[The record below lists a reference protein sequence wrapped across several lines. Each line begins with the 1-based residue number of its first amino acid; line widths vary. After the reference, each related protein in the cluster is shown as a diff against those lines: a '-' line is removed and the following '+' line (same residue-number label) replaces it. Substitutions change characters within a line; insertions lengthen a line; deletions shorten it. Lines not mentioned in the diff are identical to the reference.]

1 MSKRLKA
8 ALLVCML
15 FCLTLFGAV
24 LAACAPEA
32 DDPVVEPESATYN
45 ITVTDTAGTPI
56 PGLRVQ
62 MCVVGEGGMCTLF
75 PNATNVD
82 GVSSYTF
89 PTGVDYH
96 IQILDTQWD
105 SIVAEYPEATYE
117 EITTT
122 EGVYDYTL
130 VIDYG
135 TSASLSYT
143 YTIVDED
150 GNPVQGAILSVTL
163 MAYDETGESGDY
175 VTYYATSN
183 ANGIATL
190 ILTGETQ
197 ESVDGYEVHIT
208 PPAGYQYA
216 GDEIGTNDENRRIVL
231 EKARTD
237 GNYGDFSMVNAIVT
251 DELGLATT
259 VSISMYTLG
268 APDTYDVLFDE
279 EDTTEYFYTFQTTTA
294 GRYRVTLDVP
304 EGIDLAVKE
313 YSPYEASMGAFYLAQ
328 RGPVDDAGNM
338 ITDATVLEFEISEE
352 HAADL
357 RSSTHTFG
365 ISLTSEDVTLPV
377 ELQFTLERIGDPTP
391 APEQN
396 EIIVPVTNLPEVYEA
411 PEGLLTGVA
420 LDGSVEVVLDE
431 DGYYRIGSVD
441 GPYLLAKL
449 VGESRYMDE
458 SFEYVE
464 LHGNTNLQIPGVYHA
479 ETNMIDIYMYI
490 NYTDL
495 SGTMPQIDPTC
506 FIAQYSSACNGDGV
520 VRVTEELR
528 LFLKHYA
535 GYMGA
540 MGIYQG
546 EVSEENYWLI
556 PCYYYEEDAT
566 EVAYQD
572 NPAQPARLDGNGF
585 YEITI
590 PANGTAYLRAYG
602 YRGYE
607 ITVYSASAS
616 AMFDNQRYQANGGTE
631 FSFQTEPQEHDE
643 YYSNWWT
650 NFSLSNSG
658 TSEITVRF
666 SVANGTFGT
675 TASNPYTLVEDV
687 VMGVSYDSVSLYYA
701 FTPSESGLYAFRA
714 YGEGMN
720 PMITVSGEE
729 NPFGFGEDGFL
740 ATQQLTADTT
750 YIYELGSQLSAGAT
764 YSIVVTKVDA
774 IEGEGTQEDPYVI
787 SGEGEYALT
796 YPLDP
801 SSTDA
806 NVVYMDT
813 IYVTIDGDT
822 FWTLTAEDFGFS
834 YPNIHYND
842 PSLGEMQMGLS
853 YGFSSVSGVDEYWL
867 ADAIILTVEEQEPGT
882 SEYNPIVME
891 VNSFVTVNDTSEYNA
906 PYYYSFTAEQ
916 DGTHTV
922 YTTDPNVVITV
933 MGVGYPASDVNGR
946 GATKEFEAE
955 AGETY
960 VIEVNGWGSKVYDI
974 YLIEGTRLDYDQPD
988 SGSGT
993 EADPYVISKALTYQA
1008 EVPAGGSVYYEISG
1022 SDRFTV
1028 TVEDVATAQVD
1039 YNGETYTPVD
1049 GVITF
1054 VTDEEVPEIVF
1065 TTSDGTALAY
1075 NFSLTEYVV
1084 YEPIAAEGT
1093 ELVGT
1098 MLVPGENEVEA
1109 SPDFWTPVNYFFV
1122 PTQSGEYEISVSGA
1136 TFSFDYY
1143 NEQYMMNEQWYFYGS
1158 GSTVISMKAGT
1169 VYPFYSTGAA
1179 GTVTITPIDVAYDSY
1194 TGTGAAS
1201 DSPIILG
1208 GAGSGIGAYEITIG
1222 SNTTLYFSYSAT
1234 TELRVSAS
1242 STAVSATYNGTVYA
1256 ADGETPFSFTSA
1268 APLGIGSVTFSVTN
1282 NTNASVT
1289 FVLTISQVYTL
1300 TAPSE
1305 GGDEPVDPSE
1315 SDLVVGVNEN
1325 VEIHASDFYD
1335 NSGTRYT
1342 FVATEAGTYTFDVVS
1357 ATGVVML
1364 AVYNTQWEYWET
1376 LYDDTGA
1383 NMTSYTVTLGAGE
1396 SFEIAIALDQSANA
1410 FMPIDGTV
1418 TVTITQA

>member
-24 LAACAPEA
+24 LAACTPSENPG
-32 DDPVVEPESATYN
+32 DGGDPITEPETATYN
-45 ITVTDTAGTPI
+45 VTVTDAAGNKL
-56 PGLRVQ
+56 PGIQVQ
-62 MCVVGEGGMCTLF
+62 LCTLDGTCYL
-75 PNATNVD
+75 PVTTNAN
-82 GVSSYTF
+82 GVATL
-89 PTGVDYH
+89 TGPAATYH
-96 IQILDTQWD
+96 IQIYKTQWD

-117 EITTT
+117 DITTT

-135 TSASLSYT
+135 ALSYT

-197 ESVDGYEVHIT
+197 ESVDGYEVSIT
-208 PPAGYQYA
+208 PPSGYQYS

-231 EKARTD
+231 EKARTG

-251 DELGLATT
+251 DELGLSTT
-259 VSISMYTLG
+259 VSIPMYTLG
-268 APDTYDVLFDE
+268 ATDTYDVLFDE

-294 GRYRVTLDVP
+294 GRYRVTLDLP

-377 ELQFTLERIGDPTP
+377 ELQFKLERIGDPTP
-391 APEQN
+391 APTGIE
-396 EIIVPVTNLPEVYEA
+396 ELVVAEHVPEVYEA
-411 PEGLLTGVA
+411 PVGLLQDVA
-420 LDGSVEVVLDE
+420 LDGSVELVLDK
-431 DGYYRIGSVD
+431 DGYYRIGTVD

-449 VGESRYMDE
+449 NGASRYMDA
-458 SFEYVE
+458 SFSTAEMSGNKN
-464 LHGNTNLQIPGVYHA
+464 LHIPGSVNP
-479 ETNMIDIYMYI
+479 ETNTYPVYAYVSYVDPNADI
-490 NYTDL
+490 L
-495 SGTMPQIDPTC
+495 EVDPDC

-528 LFLKHYA
+528 LFLERYA

-546 EVSEENYWLI
+546 AVDAENYWLI
-556 PCYYYEEDAT
+556 PCYYYQSDAT
-566 EVAYQD
+566 EVAYRSE
-572 NPAQPARLDGNGF
+572 ASQPAVLNGNGF
-585 YEITI
+585 YEVTI

-616 AMFDNQRYQANGGTE
+616 AMFNNKQYQANDGTE

-675 TASNPYTLVEDV
+675 TARNPYTFVEDV
-687 VMGVSYDSVSLYYA
+687 VMGVAYDSVSLYYA
-701 FTPSESGLYAFRA
+701 FKPSESGLYAFRA

-729 NPFGFGEDGFL
+729 NPFGSGEDGFL
-740 ATQQLTADTT
+740 ATQQLTAGTT

-813 IYVTIDGDT
+813 IYVTIDGST
-822 FWTLTAEDFGFS
+822 VYNLTADDFGFTYPMIS
-834 YPNIHYND
+834 YED
-842 PSLGEMQMGLS
+842 PDVGSMQMGLS
-853 YGFSSVSGVDEYWL
+853 YGFQSNPSVEDYWMEN
-867 ADAIILTVEEQEPGT
+867 AVVVTVEEAEPGT
-882 SEYNPIVME
+882 TQYNPIE
-891 VNSFVTVNDTSEYNA
+891 LQINGQTTVNDTSEWGA
-906 PYYYSFTAEQ
+906 PYYYTFTAEK
-916 DGTHTV
+916 DGDYTV
-922 YTTDPNVVITV
+922 YATNTSVQITV
-933 MGVGYPASDVNGR
+933 NGGLPASDVNGR
-946 GATKEFEAE
+946 GATNEFEAE

-960 VIEVNGWGSKVYDI
+960 VVEVNGWGSKVYDI
-974 YLIEGTRLDYDQPD
+974 YLIEGTRPDYDQPD

-1008 EVPAGGSVYYEISG
+1008 EVPAGGSVYYEIGG
-1022 SDRFTV
+1022 SDRFRV
-1028 TVEDVATAQVD
+1028 TVEDVATAQVV

-1065 TTSDGTALAY
+1065 TTSDGAALAY

-1084 YEPIAAEGT
+1084 YEPIAAEGS

-1098 MLVPGENEVEA
+1098 LLSLGENTVTGGA
-1109 SPDFWTPVNYFFV
+1109 DYWTPANYYFV
-1122 PTQSGEYEISVSGA
+1122 PEKSGDYKVSVSGA
-1136 TFSFDYY
+1136 EFSFYYY
-1143 NEQYMMNEQWYFYGS
+1143 NAQFGSNEEDFMYDGD
-1158 GSTVISMKAGT
+1158 STVIYMKAGT
-1169 VYPFYSTGAA
+1169 VYAFYSYTA
-1179 GTVTITPIDVAYDSY
+1179 GTVTFTPVDVAYDSY
-1194 TGTGAAS
+1194 TGEGRE
-1201 DSPIILG
+1201 DSRFILG
-1208 GAGSGIGAYEITIG
+1208 GAGSGIGAYEVEIG
-1222 SNTTLYFSYSAT
+1222 SNTTLYFSYGAT
-1234 TELRVSAS
+1234 SELTVSTN
-1242 STAVSATYNGTVYA
+1242 STAVSAFYNGTTYA

-1282 NTNASVT
+1282 NTNETVT
-1289 FVLTISQVYTL
+1289 IVLYVSQTYTL
-1300 TAPSE
+1300 TAPGE
-1305 GGDEPVDPSE
+1305 GGEPTGTEVVEGTNTCTVYAADYADDGSSYGTSFYFTAETAGIYSFNLTTTAAGELALVDMNSAYPE
-1315 SDLVVGVNEN
+1315 SIMEFPYS
-1325 VEIHASDFYD
+1325 VEL
-1335 NSGTRYT
+1335 
-1342 FVATEAGTYTFDVVS
+1342 EAGETFEFCINIFD
-1357 ATGVVML
+1357 
-1364 AVYNTQWEYWET
+1364 W
-1376 LYDDTGA
+1376 
-1383 NMTSYTVTLGAGE
+1383 
-1396 SFEIAIALDQSANA
+1396 NA
-1410 FMPIDGTV
+1410 WAAADGTV
-1418 TVTITQA
+1418 TVTITQP

>member
-24 LAACAPEA
+24 LAACTPSENPG
-32 DDPVVEPESATYN
+32 DGGDPITEPETATYN
-45 ITVTDTAGTPI
+45 VTVTDAAGNKL
-56 PGLRVQ
+56 PGIQVQ
-62 MCVVGEGGMCTLF
+62 LCTLDGTCYL
-75 PNATNVD
+75 PVTTNAN
-82 GVSSYTF
+82 GVATL
-89 PTGVDYH
+89 TGPAATYH
-96 IQILDTQWD
+96 IQIYKTQWD

-117 EITTT
+117 DITTT

-135 TSASLSYT
+135 ALSYT

-197 ESVDGYEVHIT
+197 ESVDGYEVSIT
-208 PPAGYQYA
+208 PPSGYQYS

-231 EKARTD
+231 EKARTG

-251 DELGLATT
+251 DELGLSTT
-259 VSISMYTLG
+259 VSIPMYTLG
-268 APDTYDVLFDE
+268 ATDTYDVLFDE

-294 GRYRVTLDVP
+294 GRYRVTLDLP

-377 ELQFTLERIGDPTP
+377 ELQFKLERIGDPTP
-391 APEQN
+391 APTGIE
-396 EIIVPVTNLPEVYEA
+396 ELVVAEHVPEVYEA
-411 PEGLLTGVA
+411 PVGLLQDVA
-420 LDGSVEVVLDE
+420 LDGSVELVLDK
-431 DGYYRIGSVD
+431 DGYYRIGTVD

-449 VGESRYMDE
+449 NGASRYMDA
-458 SFEYVE
+458 SFSTAEMSGNKN
-464 LHGNTNLQIPGVYHA
+464 LHIPGSVNP
-479 ETNMIDIYMYI
+479 ETNTYPVYAYVSYVDPNADI
-490 NYTDL
+490 L
-495 SGTMPQIDPTC
+495 EVDPDC

-528 LFLKHYA
+528 LFLERYA

-546 EVSEENYWLI
+546 AVDAENYWLI
-556 PCYYYEEDAT
+556 PCYYYQSDAT
-566 EVAYQD
+566 EVAYRSE
-572 NPAQPARLDGNGF
+572 ASQPAVLNGNGF
-585 YEITI
+585 YEVTI

-616 AMFDNQRYQANGGTE
+616 AMFNNKQYQANDGTE

-675 TASNPYTLVEDV
+675 TARNPYTFVEDV
-687 VMGVSYDSVSLYYA
+687 VMGVAYDSVSLYYA
-701 FTPSESGLYAFRA
+701 FKPSESGLYAFRA

-729 NPFGFGEDGFL
+729 NPFGSGEDGFL
-740 ATQQLTADTT
+740 ATQQLTAGTT

-813 IYVTIDGDT
+813 IYVTIDGST
-822 FWTLTAEDFGFS
+822 VYNLTADDFGFTYPMIS
-834 YPNIHYND
+834 YED
-842 PSLGEMQMGLS
+842 PDVGSMQMGLS
-853 YGFSSVSGVDEYWL
+853 YGFQSNPSVEDYWMEN
-867 ADAIILTVEEQEPGT
+867 AVVVTVEEAEPGT
-882 SEYNPIVME
+882 TQYNPIE
-891 VNSFVTVNDTSEYNA
+891 LQINGQTTVNDTSEWGA
-906 PYYYSFTAEQ
+906 PYYYTFTAEK
-916 DGTHTV
+916 DGDYTV
-922 YTTDPNVVITV
+922 YATNTSVQITV
-933 MGVGYPASDVNGR
+933 NGGLPASDVNGR
-946 GATKEFEAE
+946 GATNTFEAK
-955 AGETY
+955 AGESY
-960 VIEVNGWGSKVYDI
+960 VVEVNGWGAKTYDI
-974 YLIEGTRLDYDQPD
+974 YLIEGERPAYDAAD

-993 EADPYVISKALTYQA
+993 ESDPYVISKALTYRA
-1008 EVPAGGSVYYEISG
+1008 EVPAGGSVYYSISG

-1028 TVEDVATAQVD
+1028 TVEDVATAQVV

-1065 TTSDGTALAY
+1065 KTSDGAALAY

-1305 GGDEPVDPSE
+1305 GGDEPT
-1315 SDLVVGVNEN
+1315 
-1325 VEIHASDFYD
+1325 
-1335 NSGTRYT
+1335 GTALQEGNNTVTTTADGGETAYYFT
-1342 FVATEAGTYTFDVVS
+1342 AEVAGTYTFSSTDTNLLLN
-1357 ATGVVML
+1357 ADGGNYML
-1364 AVYNTQWEYWET
+1364 IPAE
-1376 LYDDTGA
+1376 G
-1383 NMTSYTVTLGAGE
+1383 MGSFTVELAAGE
-1396 SFEIAIALDQSANA
+1396 SITMVVMDYNFGSTAGNCTL
-1410 FMPIDGTV
+1410 
-1418 TVTITQA
+1418 TITQP

>member
-24 LAACAPEA
+24 LAACTPSENPG
-32 DDPVVEPESATYN
+32 DGGDPITEPETATYN
-45 ITVTDTAGTPI
+45 VTVTDAAGNKL
-56 PGLRVQ
+56 PGIQVQ
-62 MCVVGEGGMCTLF
+62 LCTLDGTCYL
-75 PNATNVD
+75 PVTTNAN
-82 GVSSYTF
+82 GVATL
-89 PTGVDYH
+89 TGPAATYH
-96 IQILDTQWD
+96 IQIYKTQWD

-117 EITTT
+117 DITTT

-135 TSASLSYT
+135 ALSYT

-197 ESVDGYEVHIT
+197 ESVDGYEVSIT
-208 PPAGYQYA
+208 PPSGYQYS

-231 EKARTD
+231 EKARTG

-268 APDTYDVLFDE
+268 ATDTYDVLFDE

-294 GRYRVTLDVP
+294 GRYRVTLDLP

-328 RGPVDDAGNM
+328 RGPVDKAGNM
-338 ITDATVLEFEISEE
+338 ITDATVLEFEVSEE

-391 APEQN
+391 APTGIE
-396 EIIVPVTNLPEVYEA
+396 ELVVAEHVPEALEVPV
-411 PEGLLTGVA
+411 GLLTGVA
-420 LDGSVEVVLDE
+420 LDGSLEFVLDS
-431 DGYYRIGSVD
+431 DGYYHIGTVD

-449 VGESRYMDE
+449 NGASRYMDA
-458 SFEYVE
+458 SFSTAEMSGNKN
-464 LHGNTNLQIPGVYHA
+464 LHIPGSVNP
-479 ETNMIDIYMYI
+479 ETNTYPVYAYVSYVDPNADI
-490 NYTDL
+490 L
-495 SGTMPQIDPTC
+495 EVDPDC

-528 LFLKHYA
+528 LFLERYA

-546 EVSEENYWLI
+546 AVDAENYWLI
-556 PCYYYEEDAT
+556 PCYYYQSDAT
-566 EVAYQD
+566 EVAYRSE
-572 NPAQPARLDGNGF
+572 ASQPAVLNGNGF
-585 YEITI
+585 YEVTI

-616 AMFDNQRYQANGGTE
+616 AMFNNKQYQANDGTE

-675 TASNPYTLVEDV
+675 TARNPYTFVEDV
-687 VMGVSYDSVSLYYA
+687 VMGVAYDSVSLYYA

-740 ATQQLTADTT
+740 ATRQLTADTT
-750 YIYELGSQLSAGAT
+750 YIYELGSQLSAGAE

-813 IYVTIDGDT
+813 IYVTIDGST
-822 FWTLTAEDFGFS
+822 VYNLTADDFGFTYPMIS
-834 YPNIHYND
+834 YED
-842 PSLGEMQMGLS
+842 PDVGSMQMGLS
-853 YGFSSVSGVDEYWL
+853 YGFQSNPSVEDYWMEN
-867 ADAIILTVEEQEPGT
+867 AVVVTVEEAEPGT
-882 SEYNPIVME
+882 TQYNPIE
-891 VNSFVTVNDTSEYNA
+891 LQINGQTTVNDTSEWGA
-906 PYYYSFTAEQ
+906 PYYYTFTAEK
-916 DGTHTV
+916 DGDYTV
-922 YTTDPNVVITV
+922 YATNTSVQITV
-933 MGVGYPASDVNGR
+933 NGGLPASDVNGR
-946 GATKEFEAE
+946 GATNEFEAE

-960 VIEVNGWGSKVYDI
+960 VVEVNGWGSMVYDI
-974 YLIEGTRLDYDQPD
+974 YLIEGTRPDYDQPD

-993 EADPYVISKALTYQA
+993 ESDPYVISKALTYRA
-1008 EVPAGGSVYYEISG
+1008 EVPAGGSVYYEIGG

-1028 TVEDVATAQVD
+1028 TVEDVETAQVV
-1039 YNGETYTPVD
+1039 YNGEPYTPVD

-1065 TTSDGTALAY
+1065 TTSDGAALAY
-1075 NFSLTEYVV
+1075 NFTLTEYVV
-1084 YEPIAAEGT
+1084 YEPIAAEGK
-1093 ELVGT
+1093 LVGT
-1098 MLVPGENEVEA
+1098 MLVPGENTVTEGA
-1109 SPDFWTPVNYFFV
+1109 DFFTPANYYFV
-1122 PTQSGEYEISVSGA
+1122 PAQSGDYKVSVSGA
-1136 TFSFDYY
+1136 QFAFDYY
-1143 NEQYMMNEQWYFYGS
+1143 NAQFGSNDQYFMYDGD
-1158 GSTVISMKAGT
+1158 STVIYMKAGT
-1169 VYPFYSTGAA
+1169 VYAFYSYTA
-1179 GTVTITPIDVAYDSY
+1179 GTVTFTPVDVAYDSY
-1194 TGTGAAS
+1194 TGEGRE
-1201 DSPIILG
+1201 DSRFILG
-1208 GAGSGIGAYEITIG
+1208 GAGSGIGAYEVEIG
-1222 SNTTLYFSYSAT
+1222 SNTTLYFSYGAT
-1234 TELRVSAS
+1234 SELTVSTN
-1242 STAVSATYNGTVYA
+1242 STAVSAFYNGTTYA

-1282 NTNASVT
+1282 NTNETVT
-1289 FVLTISQVYTL
+1289 IVLYVSQTYTL
-1300 TAPSE
+1300 TAPGE
-1305 GGDEPVDPSE
+1305 GGDEPVE
-1315 SDLVVGVNEN
+1315 SDFVVGVNEN

-1335 NSGTRYT
+1335 NSGTHYT
-1342 FVATEAGTYTFDVVS
+1342 FVATEAGTYTFDVVP
-1357 ATGVVML
+1357 ATGVVSL
-1364 AVYNTQWEYWET
+1364 AVYNTQWGYWET

-1383 NMTSYTVTLGAGE
+1383 NMTSYTVSLEAGE
-1396 SFEIAIALDQSANA
+1396 SFEIAIALDQQTDAG
-1410 FMPIDGTV
+1410 MPIDGTV

>member
-24 LAACAPEA
+24 LAACTPSENPG
-32 DDPVVEPESATYN
+32 DGGDPITEPETATYN
-45 ITVTDTAGTPI
+45 VTVTDAAGNKL
-56 PGLRVQ
+56 PGIQVQ
-62 MCVVGEGGMCTLF
+62 LCTLDGTCYL
-75 PNATNVD
+75 PVTTNAN
-82 GVSSYTF
+82 GVATL
-89 PTGVDYH
+89 TGPAATYH
-96 IQILDTQWD
+96 IQILETQWD
-105 SIVAEYPEATYE
+105 SIVAEYPEAVYE
-117 EITTT
+117 DITTT

-197 ESVDGYEVHIT
+197 ESVDGYEVSIT

-216 GDEIGTNDENRRIVL
+216 GDGIGTNDEDRTIVL
-231 EKARTD
+231 EKARTG

-294 GRYRVTLDVP
+294 GRYRVTLDLP

-313 YSPYEASMGAFYLAQ
+313 YSPYEASMSAFYLAQ
-328 RGPVDDAGNM
+328 RGPVDEAGNM

-420 LDGSVEVVLDE
+420 LDGSVELVLDE

-464 LHGNTNLQIPGVYHA
+464 LHGNTNLQIPGEYHA

-495 SGTMPQIDPTC
+495 SGTMPQTDPNC

-528 LFLKHYA
+528 LFLERYA

-572 NPAQPARLDGNGF
+572 NPSQPARLDGNGF
-585 YEITI
+585 YKVTI

-616 AMFDNQRYQANGGTE
+616 AMFNNKPYQANGGTE

-720 PMITVSGEE
+720 PMITVSGED
-729 NPFGFGEDGFL
+729 NPFGSGEDGFL
-740 ATQQLTADTT
+740 ATQQLTAGTT

-813 IYVTIDGDT
+813 IYVTIDGDS

-867 ADAIILTVEEQEPGT
+867 EDAVIVTVEEQEPGT

-891 VNSFVTVNDTSEYNA
+891 VNSFVTVNDTSEWGA

-916 DGTHTV
+916 EGTYTV
-922 YTTDPNVVITV
+922 YATDPNVVITV
-933 MGVGYPASDVNGR
+933 MGVGFPASDVNGR
-946 GATKEFEAE
+946 GATNEFEAE

-960 VIEVNGWGSKVYDI
+960 VVEVNGWGSKVYDI
-974 YLIEGTRLDYDQPD
+974 YLIEGTRPDYDQPD

-1028 TVEDVATAQVD
+1028 TVEDVATAQVV

-1065 TTSDGTALAY
+1065 TTSDGVALAY
-1075 NFSLTEYVV
+1075 NFTLTEYVV

-1098 MLVPGENEVEA
+1098 LLSLGENTVTGGA
-1109 SPDFWTPVNYFFV
+1109 DYWTPANYYFV
-1122 PTQSGEYEISVSGA
+1122 PEKSGDYEVSVSGA
-1136 TFSFDYY
+1136 EFSFYYY
-1143 NEQYMMNEQWYFYGS
+1143 NAQFGSNEEAFVYDGE
-1158 GSTVISMKAGT
+1158 STVIYMKAGT
-1169 VYPFYSTGAA
+1169 VYAFYSYTA
-1179 GTVTITPIDVAYDSY
+1179 GTVTFTPVDVDYDDY

-1201 DSPIILG
+1201 DSPITLG
-1208 GAGSGIGAYEITIG
+1208 GMGSGIGAYEITIG
-1222 SNTTLYFSYSAT
+1222 SNTTLYFNYYAS
-1234 TELRVSAS
+1234 TELKVSAD
-1242 STAVSATYNGTVYA
+1242 STAVSATYNGTVYE
-1256 ADGETPFSFTSA
+1256 ADGALPFSFTSE
-1268 APLGIGSVTFSVTN
+1268 APMMFRESISFTVTN

-1315 SDLVVGVNEN
+1315 SDLVVG
-1325 VEIHASDFYD
+1325 D
-1335 NSGTRYT
+1335 NQVTSGGFEDVILT
-1342 FVATEAGTYTFDVVS
+1342 FVAPEAGTYVFTTEDLNAVMMAEVS
-1357 ATGVVML
+1357 GYPEAVL
-1364 AVYNTQWEYWET
+1364 APDWDMPSYSVTLAAGQSINVYIS
-1376 LYDDTGA
+1376 DTDF
-1383 NMTSYTVTLGAGE
+1383 TVTTWTL
-1396 SFEIAIALDQSANA
+1396 
-1410 FMPIDGTV
+1410 
-1418 TVTITQA
+1418 TITLQA

>member
-24 LAACAPEA
+24 FAACTPSENPG
-32 DDPVVEPESATYN
+32 DGGDPITEPETATYN
-45 ITVTDTAGTPI
+45 VTVTDAAGNKL
-56 PGLRVQ
+56 PGIQVQ
-62 MCVVGEGGMCTLF
+62 LCLLSGTCLLPFTTDANGTVTLTGD
-75 PNATNVD
+75 ATE
-82 GVSSYTF
+82 T
-89 PTGVDYH
+89 YH
-96 IQILDTQWD
+96 IKIKDTQWN
-105 SIVAEYPEATYE
+105 SILEEYPDATYE

-175 VTYYATSN
+175 ETYYATSN

-216 GDEIGTNDENRRIVL
+216 GDGIGTNDEDRTIVL
-231 EKARTD
+231 EKARTG

-251 DELGLATT
+251 DELGLATA

-294 GRYRVTLDVP
+294 GRYRVTLDLP

-328 RGPVDDAGNM
+328 RGPVDEAGNM

-411 PEGLLTGVA
+411 PKGLLTGVA
-420 LDGSVEVVLDE
+420 LDGSVELVLDK

-464 LHGNTNLQIPGVYHA
+464 LHGNTNLQIPGEYHA

-495 SGTMPQIDPTC
+495 SGTMPETDPDC

-528 LFLKHYA
+528 LFLERYA

-572 NPAQPARLDGNGF
+572 NAAQPARLDGNGF
-585 YEITI
+585 YEVTI

-607 ITVYSASAS
+607 ITVYSASAF

-631 FSFQTEPQEHDE
+631 FSFQTEPQEHEE
-643 YYSNWWT
+643 YYSSWWT

-687 VMGVSYDSVSLYYA
+687 VMGVAYDSVSLYYA

-720 PMITVSGEE
+720 PMITVSGEDS
-729 NPFGFGEDGFL
+729 PFGFGEDGFL
-740 ATQQLTADTT
+740 ATQQLTAGTT

-806 NVVYMDT
+806 SVVYMDT
-813 IYVTIDGDT
+813 IYVTIDGDS

-842 PSLGEMQMGLS
+842 PSSGNKMQLGLGS
-853 YGFSSVSGVDEYWL
+853 GFPTIPDVDEYWL
-867 ADAIILTVEEQEPGT
+867 EDAIIVTVEEQEPGT

-891 VNSFVTVNDTSEYNA
+891 VNSFVTVNDTSEWGA

-933 MGVGYPASDVNGR
+933 MGVGLSASNVNGR
-946 GATKEFEAE
+946 GATNEFEAD

-960 VIEVNGWGSKVYDI
+960 VVEVNGWGSKVYDI
-974 YLIEGTRLDYDQPD
+974 YLIEGTRPDYDQPD

-993 EADPYVISKALTYQA
+993 EADPYVLSKALTYQA
-1008 EVPAGGSVYYEISG
+1008 EVPAGGSVYYSISG

-1065 TTSDGTALAY
+1065 TTSDGAALAY

-1084 YEPIAAEGT
+1084 YDMVASAGGD
-1093 ELVGT
+1093 LVGT
-1098 MLVPGENEVEA
+1098 LLQTGENTIA
-1109 SPDFWTPVNYFFV
+1109 AGDYNTPNYFFV
-1122 PTQSGEYEISVSGA
+1122 PAQSGDYEISVSAGA
-1136 TFSFDYY
+1136 VGVT
-1143 NEQYMMNEQWYFYGS
+1143 YMHPEWGENRSDLYAGDSLVVHM
-1158 GSTVISMKAGT
+1158 TAGT
-1169 VYPFYSTGAA
+1169 IYPFYSADSYNDSTM
-1179 GTVTITPIDVAYDSY
+1179 TIRPASVAYDSY
-1194 TGTGAAS
+1194 TGEGRE
-1201 DSPIILG
+1201 DSRFILG

-1222 SNTTLYFSYSAT
+1222 SNTTLYFSYGAT
-1234 TELRVSAS
+1234 SELTVSTN
-1242 STAVSATYNGTVYA
+1242 STAVSAFYNGTTYA

-1300 TAPSE
+1300 TAPGE
-1305 GGDEPVDPSE
+1305 GGDEPVE
-1315 SDLVVGVNEN
+1315 SDFVVGVNEN

-1335 NSGTRYT
+1335 NSGTHYT
-1342 FVATEAGTYTFDVVS
+1342 FVATEAGTYTFDVVP
-1357 ATGVVML
+1357 ATGVVSL
-1364 AVYNTQWEYWET
+1364 AVYNAGGYWET
-1376 LYDDTGA
+1376 LFDDTGA

-1396 SFEIAIALDQSANA
+1396 SFEIAIALDQS

>member
-24 LAACAPEA
+24 LAACAPE
-32 DDPVVEPESATYN
+32 DDGPVVEPESATYN
-45 ITVTDTAGTPI
+45 ITVTDTAGAPI

-96 IQILDTQWD
+96 VQIVPSSWN
-105 SIVAEYPEATYE
+105 SILEKYPDATYE
-117 EITTT
+117 QLTTT

-208 PPAGYQYA
+208 PPDGWVYTGGQ
-216 GDEIGTNDENRRIVL
+216 IGTNDESHVIVL

-251 DELGLATT
+251 DELGLATA

-294 GRYRVTLDVP
+294 GRYRVTLDLP

-420 LDGSVEVVLDE
+420 LDGSADLVLDE

-449 VGESRYMDE
+449 NGASRYMDT
-458 SFEYVE
+458 SFSTAEMSGNKN
-464 LHGNTNLQIPGVYHA
+464 LHIPGSVNP
-479 ETNMIDIYMYI
+479 ETNTYPVYAYVSYVDPNADI
-490 NYTDL
+490 L
-495 SGTMPQIDPTC
+495 EVDPNS

-528 LFLKHYA
+528 RFLERYA

-572 NPAQPARLDGNGF
+572 NAAQPARLDGNGF

-616 AMFDNQRYQANGGTE
+616 AMFDNQLYQANGGTE

-643 YYSNWWT
+643 YYSSWWT

-675 TASNPYTLVEDV
+675 TASNPYTLVEDL
-687 VMGVSYDSVSLYYA
+687 VMGVAYDSVSLYYA

-720 PMITVSGEE
+720 PMITVSGEDS
-729 NPFGFGEDGFL
+729 PFGFGEDGFL

-813 IYVTIDGDT
+813 IYVTIDGDS
-822 FWTLTAEDFGFS
+822 FWTLTAEDFGFT

-842 PSLGEMQMGLS
+842 PSLGEMQLGLGS
-853 YGFSSVSGVDEYWL
+853 GFSSVPGVDEYWL

-882 SEYNPIVME
+882 SEFNPIAME
-891 VNSFVTVNDTSEYNA
+891 VNSMTTVTDTSAWGA

-933 MGVGYPASDVNGR
+933 MGGFSASDVNGR
-946 GATKEFEAE
+946 GATNEFEAE

-974 YLIEGTRLDYDQPD
+974 YLIEGTRPDYDQPD

-1008 EVPAGGSVYYEISG
+1008 EVPAGGSVYYSIN
-1022 SDRFTV
+1022 SDSRFTV
-1028 TVEDVATAQVD
+1028 TVEDAETAQVV

-1049 GVITF
+1049 GVINF

-1065 TTSDGTALAY
+1065 TTSDGAALAY
-1075 NFSLTEYVV
+1075 NFTLTEYVV
-1084 YEPIAAEGT
+1084 YEPIAAEGK
-1093 ELVGT
+1093 LVGT
-1098 MLVPGENEVEA
+1098 MLVPGENTVTEGA
-1109 SPDFWTPVNYFFV
+1109 DFFTPANYYFV
-1122 PTQSGEYEISVSGA
+1122 PAQSGDYKVSVSGA
-1136 TFSFDYY
+1136 QFAFDYY
-1143 NEQYMMNEQWYFYGS
+1143 NAQFGSNDQYFMYDGD
-1158 GSTVISMKAGT
+1158 STVIYMKAGT
-1169 VYPFYSTGAA
+1169 VYAFYSYTA
-1179 GTVTITPIDVAYDSY
+1179 GTVTFTPVDVAYDSY
-1194 TGTGAAS
+1194 TGEGRE
-1201 DSPIILG
+1201 DSRFILG
-1208 GAGSGIGAYEITIG
+1208 GAGSGIGAYEVEIG
-1222 SNTTLYFSYSAT
+1222 SNTTLYFSYGAT
-1234 TELRVSAS
+1234 SELTVSTN
-1242 STAVSATYNGTVYA
+1242 STAVSAFYNGTTYA

-1282 NTNASVT
+1282 NTNETVT
-1289 FVLTISQVYTL
+1289 IVLYVSQTYTL
-1300 TAPSE
+1300 TAPGE
-1305 GGDEPVDPSE
+1305 GGDEPVE
-1315 SDLVVGVNEN
+1315 SDFVVGVNEN
-1325 VEIHASDFYD
+1325 VEIHASDFWD
-1335 NSGTRYT
+1335 NSGTHYT
-1342 FVATEAGTYTFDVVS
+1342 FVATEAGTYTFDVVP
-1357 ATGVVML
+1357 ATGVVSL
-1364 AVYNTQWEYWET
+1364 AVYNTQWGYWET

>member
-24 LAACAPEA
+24 LAACTPSENP
-32 DDPVVEPESATYN
+32 DDGGDPITEPETATYN
-45 ITVTDTAGTPI
+45 VTVTDAAGNKLPGIQVQLCLLSGSCLLPI
-56 PGLRVQ
+56 TTDANGTV
-62 MCVVGEGGMCTLF
+62 TL
-75 PNATNVD
+75 
-82 GVSSYTF
+82 
-89 PTGVDYH
+89 TGDVTETYH
-96 IQILDTQWD
+96 IQIKETQWA
-105 SIVAEYPEATYE
+105 SIVAEYPDATYE
-117 EITTT
+117 KLTTT

-135 TSASLSYT
+135 TSAFLSYT

-175 VTYYATSN
+175 ETYYATSN

-216 GDEIGTNDENRRIVL
+216 GDGIGTNDEDRTIVL

-268 APDTYDVLFDE
+268 ATDTYDVLFDE

-294 GRYRVTLDVP
+294 GRYRVTLDLP

-420 LDGSVEVVLDE
+420 LDGSAELVLDE

-464 LHGNTNLQIPGVYHA
+464 MHGNTNLQIPGEYDA
-479 ETNMIDIYMYI
+479 ETNTIDIYMYI

-495 SGTMPQIDPTC
+495 SGTMPETDPDC

-520 VRVTEELR
+520 VRVTAELR
-528 LFLKHYA
+528 LFLERYA

-572 NPAQPARLDGNGF
+572 NAAQPARLDGNGF
-585 YEITI
+585 YEVTI

-607 ITVYSASAS
+607 ITVYSASAF
-616 AMFDNQRYQANGGTE
+616 AMFDNQRYQANGDTE

-720 PMITVSGEE
+720 PMITVSGEDS
-729 NPFGFGEDGFL
+729 PFGFGEDGFL
-740 ATQQLTADTT
+740 ATRQLTADTT

-813 IYVTIDGDT
+813 IYVTIDGST
-822 FWTLTAEDFGFS
+822 VYNLTADDFDFGSFPMIS
-834 YPNIHYND
+834 YED
-842 PSLGEMQMGLS
+842 PDVGSMQRGLS
-853 YGFSSVSGVDEYWL
+853 YGFQSNPSVEDYWMEN
-867 ADAIILTVEEQEPGT
+867 AVVVTVEEAEPGT
-882 SEYNPIVME
+882 TQYNPIE
-891 VNSFVTVNDTSEYNA
+891 LQINGQTTVNDTSEWGA
-906 PYYYSFTAEQ
+906 PYYYTFTAAK
-916 DGTHTV
+916 DGDYTV
-922 YTTDPNVVITV
+922 YTTNTSVQITV
-933 MGVGYPASDVNGR
+933 IGGLPASDVSGR
-946 GATKEFEAE
+946 GATNTFEAK

-960 VIEVNGWGSKVYDI
+960 VVEVNGWGSKVYDI
-974 YLIEGTRLDYDQPD
+974 YLIEGTRPDYDQPD

-1028 TVEDVATAQVD
+1028 TVEDVATAQVV

-1065 TTSDGTALAY
+1065 TTSDGAALEY
-1075 NFSLTEYVV
+1075 NFTLTEYVV
-1084 YEPIAAEGT
+1084 YDMVASAGGD
-1093 ELVGT
+1093 LVGT
-1098 MLVPGENEVEA
+1098 LLQTGENTIA
-1109 SPDFWTPVNYFFV
+1109 AGDYNTPNYFFV
-1122 PTQSGEYEISVSGA
+1122 PAQSGDYEISVSAGA
-1136 TFSFDYY
+1136 VGVT
-1143 NEQYMMNEQWYFYGS
+1143 YMHPGWGENRSDLYAGDSLVVHM
-1158 GSTVISMKAGT
+1158 TAGT
-1169 VYPFYSTGAA
+1169 IYPFYSADSYNDSTM
-1179 GTVTITPIDVAYDSY
+1179 TIRPASVAYDTY
-1194 TGTGAAS
+1194 TGEGRE
-1201 DSPIILG
+1201 DSRFILG

-1305 GGDEPVDPSE
+1305 GGEPTGTEVVEGTNTCTVYAADYADDGSSYGTSFYFTAETAGIYSFNLTTTAAGELALVDMNSAYPE
-1315 SDLVVGVNEN
+1315 SIIEFPYS
-1325 VEIHASDFYD
+1325 VEL
-1335 NSGTRYT
+1335 
-1342 FVATEAGTYTFDVVS
+1342 EAGETFEFCI
-1357 ATGVVML
+1357 
-1364 AVYNTQWEYWET
+1364 N
-1376 LYDDTGA
+1376 
-1383 NMTSYTVTLGAGE
+1383 
-1396 SFEIAIALDQSANA
+1396 ILDWKAYA
-1410 FMPIDGTV
+1410 AADGTV

>member
-24 LAACAPEA
+24 LAACTPSENPG
-32 DDPVVEPESATYN
+32 DGGDPITEPETATYN
-45 ITVTDTAGTPI
+45 VRVTDAAGTALPGIQVQLCLLNGSCLLPFTTDANGTVTLTGD
-56 PGLRVQ
+56 
-62 MCVVGEGGMCTLF
+62 
-75 PNATNVD
+75 ATE
-82 GVSSYTF
+82 T
-89 PTGVDYH
+89 YH
-96 IQILDTQWD
+96 IQIYKTQWD

-117 EITTT
+117 DITTT

-135 TSASLSYT
+135 ALSYT

-197 ESVDGYEVHIT
+197 ESVDGYEVSIT
-208 PPAGYQYA
+208 PPSGYQYS

-231 EKARTD
+231 EKARTG

-251 DELGLATT
+251 DELGLSTT
-259 VSISMYTLG
+259 VSIPMYTLG
-268 APDTYDVLFDE
+268 ATDTYDVLFDE

-294 GRYRVTLDVP
+294 GRYRVTLDLP

-377 ELQFTLERIGDPTP
+377 ELQFKLERIGDPTP
-391 APEQN
+391 APTGIE
-396 EIIVPVTNLPEVYEA
+396 ELVVAEHVPEVYEA
-411 PEGLLTGVA
+411 PVGLLQDVA
-420 LDGSVEVVLDE
+420 LDGSVELVLDK
-431 DGYYRIGSVD
+431 DGYYRIGTVD

-449 VGESRYMDE
+449 NGASRYMDA
-458 SFEYVE
+458 SFSTAEMSGNKN
-464 LHGNTNLQIPGVYHA
+464 LHIPGSVNP
-479 ETNMIDIYMYI
+479 ETNTYPVYAYVSYVDPNADI
-490 NYTDL
+490 L
-495 SGTMPQIDPTC
+495 EVDPDC

-528 LFLKHYA
+528 LFLERYA

-546 EVSEENYWLI
+546 AVDAENYWLI
-556 PCYYYEEDAT
+556 PCYYYQSDAT
-566 EVAYQD
+566 EVAYRSE
-572 NPAQPARLDGNGF
+572 ASQPAVLNGNGF
-585 YEITI
+585 YEVTI

-616 AMFDNQRYQANGGTE
+616 AMFNNKQYQANDGTE

-675 TASNPYTLVEDV
+675 TARNPYTFVEDV
-687 VMGVSYDSVSLYYA
+687 VMGVAYDSVSLYYA
-701 FTPSESGLYAFRA
+701 FKPSESGLYAFRA

-729 NPFGFGEDGFL
+729 NPFGSGEDGFL
-740 ATQQLTADTT
+740 ATQQLTAGTT

-813 IYVTIDGDT
+813 IYVTIDGST
-822 FWTLTAEDFGFS
+822 VYNLTADDFGFTYPMIS
-834 YPNIHYND
+834 YED
-842 PSLGEMQMGLS
+842 PDVGSMQMGLS
-853 YGFSSVSGVDEYWL
+853 YGFQSNPSVEDYWMEN
-867 ADAIILTVEEQEPGT
+867 AVVVTVEEAEPGT
-882 SEYNPIVME
+882 TQYNPIE
-891 VNSFVTVNDTSEYNA
+891 LQINGQTTVNDTSEWGA
-906 PYYYSFTAEQ
+906 PYYYTFTAEK
-916 DGTHTV
+916 DGDYTV
-922 YTTDPNVVITV
+922 YATNTSVQITV
-933 MGVGYPASDVNGR
+933 NGGLPASDVNGR
-946 GATKEFEAE
+946 GATNTFEAK
-955 AGETY
+955 AGESY
-960 VIEVNGWGSKVYDI
+960 VVEVNGWGSMVYDI
-974 YLIEGTRLDYDQPD
+974 YLIEGTRPDYDQPD

-993 EADPYVISKALTYQA
+993 ESDPYVISKALTYRA
-1008 EVPAGGSVYYEISG
+1008 EVPAGGSVYYEIGG

-1028 TVEDVATAQVD
+1028 TVEDVETAQVV
-1039 YNGETYTPVD
+1039 YNGEPYTPVD

-1065 TTSDGTALAY
+1065 TTSDGAALAY

-1084 YEPIAAEGT
+1084 YEPIAAEGK
-1093 ELVGT
+1093 LVGT
-1098 MLVPGENEVEA
+1098 MLVPGENTVTEGA
-1109 SPDFWTPVNYFFV
+1109 DFFTPANYYFV
-1122 PTQSGEYEISVSGA
+1122 PAQSGDYKVSVSGA
-1136 TFSFDYY
+1136 QFAFDYY
-1143 NEQYMMNEQWYFYGS
+1143 NAQFGSNDQYFMYDGD
-1158 GSTVISMKAGT
+1158 STVIYMKAGT
-1169 VYPFYSTGAA
+1169 VYAFYSYTA
-1179 GTVTITPIDVAYDSY
+1179 GTVTFTPVDVAYDSY
-1194 TGTGAAS
+1194 TGEGRE
-1201 DSPIILG
+1201 DSRFILG
-1208 GAGSGIGAYEITIG
+1208 GAGSGIGAYEVEIG
-1222 SNTTLYFSYSAT
+1222 SNTTLYFSYGAT
-1234 TELRVSAS
+1234 SELTVSTN
-1242 STAVSATYNGTVYA
+1242 STAVSAFYNGTTYA

-1282 NTNASVT
+1282 NTNETVT
-1289 FVLTISQVYTL
+1289 IVLYVSQTYTL
-1300 TAPSE
+1300 TAPGE
-1305 GGDEPVDPSE
+1305 GGDEPVE
-1315 SDLVVGVNEN
+1315 SDFVVGVNEN

-1335 NSGTRYT
+1335 NSGTHYT
-1342 FVATEAGTYTFDVVS
+1342 FVATEAGTYTFDVVP
-1357 ATGVVML
+1357 ATGVVSL
-1364 AVYNTQWEYWET
+1364 AVYNTQWGYWET

-1383 NMTSYTVTLGAGE
+1383 NMTSYTVSLEAGE
-1396 SFEIAIALDQSANA
+1396 SFEIAIALDQQTDAG
-1410 FMPIDGTV
+1410 MPIDGTV

>member
-24 LAACAPEA
+24 LAACAPED
-32 DDPVVEPESATYN
+32 DDPIVEPESATYN

-135 TSASLSYT
+135 EGRWLSYT

-150 GNPVQGAILSVTL
+150 DNPVQGAILSVRL

-175 VTYYATSN
+175 VTYQATSN

-208 PPAGYQYA
+208 PPDGWVYTGGQ
-216 GDEIGTNDENRRIVL
+216 IGTNDESHVIVL

-251 DELGLATT
+251 DELGLSTT
-259 VSISMYTLG
+259 VSIPMYTLG
-268 APDTYDVLFDE
+268 ATDTYDVLFDE
-279 EDTTEYFYTFQTTTA
+279 EDTTEYFYTFQTKTA
-294 GRYRVTLDVP
+294 GRYRVTLDLP

-328 RGPVDDAGNM
+328 RGPVNDAGNM
-338 ITDATVLEFEISEE
+338 ITDATALEFEISEE

-391 APEQN
+391 APTGIE
-396 EIIVPVTNLPEVYEA
+396 ELVVAEHVPEALEVPV
-411 PEGLLTGVA
+411 GLLTGVA
-420 LDGSVEVVLDE
+420 LDGSAEPVLDS
-431 DGYYRIGSVD
+431 DGYYHIGTVD

-449 VGESRYMDE
+449 NGASRYMDA
-458 SFEYVE
+458 SFSTAEMSGNKN
-464 LHGNTNLQIPGVYHA
+464 LHIPGSVNP
-479 ETNMIDIYMYI
+479 ETNTYPVYAYVSYVDPNADI
-490 NYTDL
+490 L
-495 SGTMPQIDPTC
+495 EVDPNS

-528 LFLKHYA
+528 LFLERYA

-546 EVSEENYWLI
+546 AVDAENYWLI
-556 PCYYYEEDAT
+556 PCYYYQSDAT
-566 EVAYQD
+566 EVAYRSE
-572 NPAQPARLDGNGF
+572 ASQPARLDGNGF

-616 AMFDNQRYQANGGTE
+616 AMFNNKQYQANDGTE

-675 TASNPYTLVEDV
+675 TARNPYTFVEDV
-687 VMGVSYDSVSLYYA
+687 VMGVAYDSVSLYYA
-701 FTPSESGLYAFRA
+701 FKPSESGLYAFRA

-729 NPFGFGEDGFL
+729 NPFGSGKDGFL
-740 ATQQLTADTT
+740 ATQQLAADTT

-806 NVVYMDT
+806 SVVYMDT

-842 PSLGEMQMGLS
+842 PSSGNKMQLGLGS
-853 YGFSSVSGVDEYWL
+853 GFSTIPDVDEYWL
-867 ADAIILTVEEQEPGT
+867 EDAIILTVEEQEPGT

-891 VNSFVTVNDTSEYNA
+891 VNSSVTVNDTSEWGA
-906 PYYYSFTAEQ
+906 PYYYSFTAEK
-916 DGTHTV
+916 DGDYTV
-922 YTTDPNVVITV
+922 YATNTSVQITV
-933 MGVGYPASDVNGR
+933 NGGLPASDVNGR
-946 GATKEFEAE
+946 GATNTFEAE

-960 VIEVNGWGSKVYDI
+960 VVEVNGWGSKVYDI
-974 YLIEGTRLDYDQPD
+974 YLIEGTRPDYDQPD

-1008 EVPAGGSVYYEISG
+1008 EVPAGGSVYYSISG
-1022 SDRFTV
+1022 SDRFRV
-1028 TVEDVATAQVD
+1028 TVEDVATAQVV

-1065 TTSDGTALAY
+1065 TTSDGAALAY
-1075 NFSLTEYVV
+1075 NFTLTEYVV
-1084 YEPIAAEGT
+1084 YEPIAAEGS

-1098 MLVPGENEVEA
+1098 LLSLGENTVTGGA
-1109 SPDFWTPVNYFFV
+1109 DYWTPANYYFV
-1122 PTQSGEYEISVSGA
+1122 PEKSGDYKVSVSGA
-1136 TFSFDYY
+1136 EFSFYYY
-1143 NEQYMMNEQWYFYGS
+1143 NAQFGSNEEDFMYDGD
-1158 GSTVISMKAGT
+1158 STVIYMKAGT
-1169 VYPFYSTGAA
+1169 VYAFYSYTA
-1179 GTVTITPIDVAYDSY
+1179 GTVTFTPVDVAYDSY
-1194 TGTGAAS
+1194 TGEGRE
-1201 DSPIILG
+1201 DSRFILG
-1208 GAGSGIGAYEITIG
+1208 GAGSGIGAYEVEIG
-1222 SNTTLYFSYSAT
+1222 SNTTLYFSYGAT
-1234 TELRVSAS
+1234 SELTVSTN
-1242 STAVSATYNGTVYA
+1242 STAVSAFYNGTTYA

-1282 NTNASVT
+1282 NTNETVT
-1289 FVLTISQVYTL
+1289 IVLYVSQTYTL
-1300 TAPSE
+1300 TAPGE
-1305 GGDEPVDPSE
+1305 GGEPTGTEVVEGTNTCTVYAADYADDGSSYGTSFYFTAETAGIYSFNLTTTAAGELALVDMNSAYPE
-1315 SDLVVGVNEN
+1315 SIMEFPYS
-1325 VEIHASDFYD
+1325 VEL
-1335 NSGTRYT
+1335 
-1342 FVATEAGTYTFDVVS
+1342 EAGETFEFCINIFD
-1357 ATGVVML
+1357 
-1364 AVYNTQWEYWET
+1364 W
-1376 LYDDTGA
+1376 
-1383 NMTSYTVTLGAGE
+1383 
-1396 SFEIAIALDQSANA
+1396 NA
-1410 FMPIDGTV
+1410 WAAADGTV
-1418 TVTITQA
+1418 TVTITQP

>member
-24 LAACAPEA
+24 LAACTPSKNP
-32 DDPVVEPESATYN
+32 DDGGDPITEPETATYN
-45 ITVTDTAGTPI
+45 VTVTDAAGTALPGIQVQLCLLSGSCLLPI
-56 PGLRVQ
+56 TTDANGTV
-62 MCVVGEGGMCTLF
+62 TLTGD
-75 PNATNVD
+75 ATE
-82 GVSSYTF
+82 T
-89 PTGVDYH
+89 YH
-96 IQILDTQWD
+96 IQILETQWD

-117 EITTT
+117 DITTT

-197 ESVDGYEVHIT
+197 ESVDGYEVRIT

-216 GDEIGTNDENRRIVL
+216 GDGIGTNDEDRTIVL
-231 EKARTD
+231 EKARTG

-251 DELGLATT
+251 DELGLATA

-294 GRYRVTLDVP
+294 GRYRVTLDLP

-411 PEGLLTGVA
+411 PKGLLTGVA
-420 LDGSVEVVLDE
+420 LDGSVELVLDE

-464 LHGNTNLQIPGVYHA
+464 LHGNTNLQIPGEYHA

-495 SGTMPQIDPTC
+495 SGTMPETDPNC

-528 LFLKHYA
+528 LFLERYA

-572 NPAQPARLDGNGF
+572 NAAQPARLDGNGF
-585 YEITI
+585 YEVTI

-616 AMFDNQRYQANGGTE
+616 AMFDNQLYQANGGTE

-687 VMGVSYDSVSLYYA
+687 VMGVAYDSVSLYYA

-720 PMITVSGEE
+720 PMITVSGEDS
-729 NPFGFGEDGFL
+729 PFGFGEDGFL
-740 ATQQLTADTT
+740 ATQQLAADTT

-796 YPLDP
+796 
-801 SSTDA
+801 
-806 NVVYMDT
+806 
-813 IYVTIDGDT
+813 
-822 FWTLTAEDFGFS
+822 
-834 YPNIHYND
+834 
-842 PSLGEMQMGLS
+842 
-853 YGFSSVSGVDEYWL
+853 
-867 ADAIILTVEEQEPGT
+867 
-882 SEYNPIVME
+882 
-891 VNSFVTVNDTSEYNA
+891 
-906 PYYYSFTAEQ
+906 
-916 DGTHTV
+916 
-922 YTTDPNVVITV
+922 
-933 MGVGYPASDVNGR
+933 
-946 GATKEFEAE
+946 
-955 AGETY
+955 
-960 VIEVNGWGSKVYDI
+960 
-974 YLIEGTRLDYDQPD
+974 
-988 SGSGT
+988 
-993 EADPYVISKALTYQA
+993 
-1008 EVPAGGSVYYEISG
+1008 
-1022 SDRFTV
+1022 
-1028 TVEDVATAQVD
+1028 
-1039 YNGETYTPVD
+1039 
-1049 GVITF
+1049 
-1054 VTDEEVPEIVF
+1054 
-1065 TTSDGTALAY
+1065 
-1075 NFSLTEYVV
+1075 
-1084 YEPIAAEGT
+1084 
-1093 ELVGT
+1093 
-1098 MLVPGENEVEA
+1098 
-1109 SPDFWTPVNYFFV
+1109 
-1122 PTQSGEYEISVSGA
+1122 
-1136 TFSFDYY
+1136 
-1143 NEQYMMNEQWYFYGS
+1143 
-1158 GSTVISMKAGT
+1158 
-1169 VYPFYSTGAA
+1169 
-1179 GTVTITPIDVAYDSY
+1179 
-1194 TGTGAAS
+1194 
-1201 DSPIILG
+1201 
-1208 GAGSGIGAYEITIG
+1208 
-1222 SNTTLYFSYSAT
+1222 
-1234 TELRVSAS
+1234 
-1242 STAVSATYNGTVYA
+1242 
-1256 ADGETPFSFTSA
+1256 
-1268 APLGIGSVTFSVTN
+1268 
-1282 NTNASVT
+1282 
-1289 FVLTISQVYTL
+1289 
-1300 TAPSE
+1300 
-1305 GGDEPVDPSE
+1305 
-1315 SDLVVGVNEN
+1315 
-1325 VEIHASDFYD
+1325 
-1335 NSGTRYT
+1335 
-1342 FVATEAGTYTFDVVS
+1342 
-1357 ATGVVML
+1357 
-1364 AVYNTQWEYWET
+1364 
-1376 LYDDTGA
+1376 
-1383 NMTSYTVTLGAGE
+1383 
-1396 SFEIAIALDQSANA
+1396 
-1410 FMPIDGTV
+1410 
-1418 TVTITQA
+1418 

>member
-24 LAACAPEA
+24 LAACTPSENPG
-32 DDPVVEPESATYN
+32 DGGDPITEPETATYN
-45 ITVTDTAGTPI
+45 VTVTDAAGNKLPGIQVQLCLLSGSCLLPI
-56 PGLRVQ
+56 TTDANGTV
-62 MCVVGEGGMCTLF
+62 TL
-75 PNATNVD
+75 
-82 GVSSYTF
+82 
-89 PTGVDYH
+89 TGDVTETYH
-96 IQILDTQWD
+96 IQILDTQWA
-105 SIVAEYPEATYE
+105 SIVAEYPDATYE
-117 EITTT
+117 QLTTT

-135 TSASLSYT
+135 ALSYT

-216 GDEIGTNDENRRIVL
+216 GDGIGTNDEDRTIVL

-294 GRYRVTLDVP
+294 GRYRVTLDLP

-313 YSPYEASMGAFYLAQ
+313 YSPYEASMSAFYLAQ
-328 RGPVDDAGNM
+328 RGPVDEAGNM

-391 APEQN
+391 APTGIE
-396 EIIVPVTNLPEVYEA
+396 ELVVAEHVPEALEVPV
-411 PEGLLTGVA
+411 GLLTGVA
-420 LDGSVEVVLDE
+420 LDGSLEFVLDS
-431 DGYYRIGSVD
+431 DGYYHIGTVD

-449 VGESRYMDE
+449 NGASRYMDA
-458 SFEYVE
+458 SFSTAEMSGNKN
-464 LHGNTNLQIPGVYHA
+464 LHIPGSVNP
-479 ETNMIDIYMYI
+479 ETNTYPVYAYVSYVDPNADI
-490 NYTDL
+490 L
-495 SGTMPQIDPTC
+495 EVDPNS

-528 LFLKHYA
+528 LFLERYA

-546 EVSEENYWLI
+546 AVDAENYWLI
-556 PCYYYEEDAT
+556 PCYYYQSDAT
-566 EVAYQD
+566 EVAYRSE
-572 NPAQPARLDGNGF
+572 ASQPAVLNGNGF
-585 YEITI
+585 YEVTI

-616 AMFDNQRYQANGGTE
+616 AMFNNKQYQANDGTE

-675 TASNPYTLVEDV
+675 TARNPYTFVEDV
-687 VMGVSYDSVSLYYA
+687 VMGVAYDSVSLYYA
-701 FTPSESGLYAFRA
+701 FKPSESGLYAFRA

-729 NPFGFGEDGFL
+729 NPFGSGEDGFL
-740 ATQQLTADTT
+740 ATQQLTAGTT

-842 PSLGEMQMGLS
+842 PSSGNKMQLGLGS
-853 YGFSSVSGVDEYWL
+853 GFSTIPDVDEYWL
-867 ADAIILTVEEQEPGT
+867 EDAIILTVEEQEPGT

-891 VNSFVTVNDTSEYNA
+891 VNSSVTVNDTSEWGA
-906 PYYYSFTAEQ
+906 PYYYSFTAEK
-916 DGTHTV
+916 DGDYTV
-922 YTTDPNVVITV
+922 YATNTSVQITV
-933 MGVGYPASDVNGR
+933 NGGLPASDVNGR
-946 GATKEFEAE
+946 GATNTFEAE
-955 AGETY
+955 AGESY
-960 VIEVNGWGSKVYDI
+960 VVEVNGWGSKVYDI
-974 YLIEGTRLDYDQPD
+974 YLIEGTRPDYDQPD

-993 EADPYVISKALTYQA
+993 EADPYVISKALTYRA
-1008 EVPAGGSVYYEISG
+1008 EVPAGGSVYYSISG

-1028 TVEDVATAQVD
+1028 TVEDVATAQVV

-1065 TTSDGTALAY
+1065 KTSDGAALEY
-1075 NFSLTEYVV
+1075 NFTLTEYVV
-1084 YEPIAAEGT
+1084 YDMVASAGGD
-1093 ELVGT
+1093 LVGT
-1098 MLVPGENEVEA
+1098 LLQTGENTIA
-1109 SPDFWTPVNYFFV
+1109 AGDYNTPNYFFV
-1122 PTQSGEYEISVSGA
+1122 PAQSGDYEISVSA
-1136 TFSFDYY
+1136 
-1143 NEQYMMNEQWYFYGS
+1143 GS
-1158 GSTVISMKAGT
+1158 VGVVYSDPMWGENRRDLYSGESLVIHMTAGMI
-1169 VYPFYSTGAA
+1169 YPFYSSDSYNDSTM
-1179 GTVTITPIDVAYDSY
+1179 TLTPVNVAYDSY

-1201 DSPIILG
+1201 DSPITLG
-1208 GAGSGIGAYEITIG
+1208 GVGSGIGAYEITIG
-1222 SNTTLYFSYSAT
+1222 SNTTLHFNYYAS
-1234 TELRVSAS
+1234 TELKVSAD

-1256 ADGETPFSFTSA
+1256 ADGALPFSFTSE
-1268 APLGIGSVTFSVTN
+1268 APMMVRESISFTVTN

-1305 GGDEPVDPSE
+1305 GGDEPT
-1315 SDLVVGVNEN
+1315 
-1325 VEIHASDFYD
+1325 
-1335 NSGTRYT
+1335 GTALTLGSNTVTTTADGEGTDYYFT
-1342 FVATEAGTYTFDVVS
+1342 AEVAGTYTFSSTDTNLLLN
-1357 ATGVVML
+1357 ADGGNYML
-1364 AVYNTQWEYWET
+1364 IPAE
-1376 LYDDTGA
+1376 G
-1383 NMTSYTVTLGAGE
+1383 MGSFTVELAAGE
-1396 SFEIAIALDQSANA
+1396 SITMVVMDYNW
-1410 FMPIDGTV
+1410 GTTAGNC
-1418 TVTITQA
+1418 TVTITQP

>member
-24 LAACAPEA
+24 LAACTPSENPG
-32 DDPVVEPESATYN
+32 DGGDPITEPETATYN
-45 ITVTDTAGTPI
+45 VTVTDAAGNKL
-56 PGLRVQ
+56 PGIQVQ
-62 MCVVGEGGMCTLF
+62 LCTLDGTCYL
-75 PNATNVD
+75 PVTTNAN
-82 GVSSYTF
+82 GVATL
-89 PTGVDYH
+89 TGPAATYH
-96 IQILDTQWD
+96 IQILETQWD
-105 SIVAEYPEATYE
+105 SIVAEYPEAVYE
-117 EITTT
+117 DITTT

-197 ESVDGYEVHIT
+197 ESVDGYEVSIT

-216 GDEIGTNDENRRIVL
+216 GDGIGTNDEDRTIVL
-231 EKARTD
+231 EKARTG

-294 GRYRVTLDVP
+294 GRYRVTLDLP

-313 YSPYEASMGAFYLAQ
+313 YSPYEASMSAFYLAQ
-328 RGPVDDAGNM
+328 RGPVDEAGNM

-420 LDGSVEVVLDE
+420 LDGSVELVLDE

-449 VGESRYMDE
+449 NGASRYMDA
-458 SFEYVE
+458 SFSTAEMSGNKN
-464 LHGNTNLQIPGVYHA
+464 LHIPGSVNP
-479 ETNMIDIYMYI
+479 ETNTYPVYAYVSYVDPNADI
-490 NYTDL
+490 L
-495 SGTMPQIDPTC
+495 EVDPNS

-528 LFLKHYA
+528 LFLERYA

-572 NPAQPARLDGNGF
+572 NPSQPARLDGNGF
-585 YEITI
+585 YKVTI

-616 AMFDNQRYQANGGTE
+616 AMFNNKPYQANGGTE

-687 VMGVSYDSVSLYYA
+687 VMGVAYDSVSLYYA

-720 PMITVSGEE
+720 PMITVSGED
-729 NPFGFGEDGFL
+729 NPFGSGEDGFL
-740 ATQQLTADTT
+740 ATQQLTAGTT

-842 PSLGEMQMGLS
+842 PSSGEMQMGLS

-867 ADAIILTVEEQEPGT
+867 EDAVIVTVEEQEPGT

-891 VNSFVTVNDTSEYNA
+891 VNSSVTVNDTSEWGA

-916 DGTHTV
+916 EGTYTV
-922 YTTDPNVVITV
+922 YATDPNVVITV
-933 MGVGYPASDVNGR
+933 MGVGFPASDVNGR
-946 GATKEFEAE
+946 GATNEFEAE

-960 VIEVNGWGSKVYDI
+960 VVEVNGWGSKVYDI
-974 YLIEGTRLDYDQPD
+974 YLIEGTRPDYDQPD

-1028 TVEDVATAQVD
+1028 TVEDVATAQVV

-1065 TTSDGTALAY
+1065 TTSDGVALAY
-1075 NFSLTEYVV
+1075 NFTLTEYVV

-1098 MLVPGENEVEA
+1098 LLSLGENTVTGGA
-1109 SPDFWTPVNYFFV
+1109 DYWTPANYYFV
-1122 PTQSGEYEISVSGA
+1122 PEKSGDYEVSVSGA
-1136 TFSFDYY
+1136 EFSFYYY
-1143 NEQYMMNEQWYFYGS
+1143 NAQFGSNEEAFVYDGE
-1158 GSTVISMKAGT
+1158 STVIYMKAGT
-1169 VYPFYSTGAA
+1169 VYAFYSYTA
-1179 GTVTITPIDVAYDSY
+1179 GTVTFTPVDVDYDDY

-1201 DSPIILG
+1201 DSPITLG
-1208 GAGSGIGAYEITIG
+1208 GMGSGIGAYEITIG
-1222 SNTTLYFSYSAT
+1222 SNTTLYFNYYAS
-1234 TELRVSAS
+1234 TELKVSAD
-1242 STAVSATYNGTVYA
+1242 STAVSATYNGTVYE
-1256 ADGETPFSFTSA
+1256 ADGALPFSFTSE
-1268 APLGIGSVTFSVTN
+1268 APMMFRESISFTVTN

-1315 SDLVVGVNEN
+1315 SDLVVG
-1325 VEIHASDFYD
+1325 D
-1335 NSGTRYT
+1335 NQVTSGGFEDVILT
-1342 FVATEAGTYTFDVVS
+1342 FVAPEAGTYVFTTEDLNAVMMAEVS
-1357 ATGVVML
+1357 GYPEAVL
-1364 AVYNTQWEYWET
+1364 APDWDMPSYSVTLAAGQSINVYIS
-1376 LYDDTGA
+1376 DTDF
-1383 NMTSYTVTLGAGE
+1383 TVTTWTL
-1396 SFEIAIALDQSANA
+1396 
-1410 FMPIDGTV
+1410 
-1418 TVTITQA
+1418 TITLQA

>member
-1 MSKRLKA
+1 
-8 ALLVCML
+8 
-15 FCLTLFGAV
+15 
-24 LAACAPEA
+24 
-32 DDPVVEPESATYN
+32 
-45 ITVTDTAGTPI
+45 
-56 PGLRVQ
+56 
-62 MCVVGEGGMCTLF
+62 
-75 PNATNVD
+75 
-82 GVSSYTF
+82 
-89 PTGVDYH
+89 
-96 IQILDTQWD
+96 
-105 SIVAEYPEATYE
+105 
-117 EITTT
+117 
-122 EGVYDYTL
+122 
-130 VIDYG
+130 
-135 TSASLSYT
+135 
-143 YTIVDED
+143 
-150 GNPVQGAILSVTL
+150 
-163 MAYDETGESGDY
+163 
-175 VTYYATSN
+175 ATSN

-208 PPAGYQYA
+208 PPSGYQYS

-231 EKARTD
+231 EKARTG

-294 GRYRVTLDVP
+294 GRYRVTLDLP

-313 YSPYEASMGAFYLAQ
+313 YSPYEASMSAFYLAQ
-328 RGPVDDAGNM
+328 RGPVDEAGNM
-338 ITDATVLEFEISEE
+338 ITDATALEFEISEE

-391 APEQN
+391 APTGIE
-396 EIIVPVTNLPEVYEA
+396 ELVVAEHVPEALEVPV
-411 PEGLLTGVA
+411 GLLTGVA
-420 LDGSVEVVLDE
+420 LDGSAELVLDS
-431 DGYYRIGSVD
+431 DGYYHIGTVD

-449 VGESRYMDE
+449 NGASRYMDA
-458 SFEYVE
+458 SFSTAEMSGNKN
-464 LHGNTNLQIPGVYHA
+464 LHIPGSVNP
-479 ETNMIDIYMYI
+479 ETNTYPVYAYVSYVDPNADI
-490 NYTDL
+490 L
-495 SGTMPQIDPTC
+495 EVDPNS

-528 LFLKHYA
+528 LFLKRYA

-556 PCYYYEEDAT
+556 PCYYYQSDAT
-566 EVAYQD
+566 EVAYRSE
-572 NPAQPARLDGNGF
+572 ASQPARLDGNGF

-616 AMFDNQRYQANGGTE
+616 AMFNNKQYQANDGTE

-675 TASNPYTLVEDV
+675 TARNPYTFVEDV
-687 VMGVSYDSVSLYYA
+687 VMGVAYDSVSLYYA
-701 FTPSESGLYAFRA
+701 FKPSESGLYAFRA

-729 NPFGFGEDGFL
+729 NPFGSGEDGFL

-806 NVVYMDT
+806 SVVYMDT

-842 PSLGEMQMGLS
+842 PSSGNKMQLGLGS
-853 YGFSSVSGVDEYWL
+853 GFSTIPDVDEYWL
-867 ADAIILTVEEQEPGT
+867 EDAIILTVEEQEPGT

-891 VNSFVTVNDTSEYNA
+891 VNSSVTVNDTSEWGA
-906 PYYYSFTAEQ
+906 PYYYSFTAEK
-916 DGTHTV
+916 DGDYTV
-922 YTTDPNVVITV
+922 YATNTSVQITV
-933 MGVGYPASDVNGR
+933 NGGLPASDVNGR
-946 GATKEFEAE
+946 GATNTFEAE

-960 VIEVNGWGSKVYDI
+960 VVEVNGWGSKVYDI
-974 YLIEGTRLDYDQPD
+974 YLIEGTRPDYDQPD

-993 EADPYVISKALTYQA
+993 EADPYVISKALTYRA
-1008 EVPAGGSVYYEISG
+1008 EVPAGGSVYYSISG

-1028 TVEDVATAQVD
+1028 TVEDVATAQVV

-1049 GVITF
+1049 GVINF
-1054 VTDEEVPEIVF
+1054 VTEADVTDLVF
-1065 TTSDGTALAY
+1065 TTSDGAALEY
-1075 NFSLTEYVV
+1075 NFTLTEYVV
-1084 YEPIAAEGT
+1084 YEPIAAEGS

-1098 MLVPGENEVEA
+1098 LLSLGENTVTGGA
-1109 SPDFWTPVNYFFV
+1109 DYWTPANYYFV
-1122 PTQSGEYEISVSGA
+1122 PEKSGDYKVSVSGA
-1136 TFSFDYY
+1136 EFSFYYY
-1143 NEQYMMNEQWYFYGS
+1143 NAQFGSNEEDFMYDGD
-1158 GSTVISMKAGT
+1158 STVIYMKAGT
-1169 VYPFYSTGAA
+1169 VYAFYSYTA
-1179 GTVTITPIDVAYDSY
+1179 GTVTFTPVDVAYDSY
-1194 TGTGAAS
+1194 TGEGRE
-1201 DSPIILG
+1201 DSHFILG
-1208 GAGSGIGAYEITIG
+1208 GAGSGIGAYEVEIG
-1222 SNTTLYFSYSAT
+1222 SNTTLYFSYGAT
-1234 TELRVSAS
+1234 SELTVSTN
-1242 STAVSATYNGTVYA
+1242 STAVSAFYNGTTYA

-1282 NTNASVT
+1282 NTNETVT
-1289 FVLTISQVYTL
+1289 IVLYVSQTYTL
-1300 TAPSE
+1300 TAPGE
-1305 GGDEPVDPSE
+1305 GGEPTGTEVVEGTNTCTVYAADYADDGSSYGTSFYFTAETAGIYSFNLTTTAAGELALVDMNSAYPE
-1315 SDLVVGVNEN
+1315 SIMEFPYS
-1325 VEIHASDFYD
+1325 VEL
-1335 NSGTRYT
+1335 
-1342 FVATEAGTYTFDVVS
+1342 EAGETFEFCINIFD
-1357 ATGVVML
+1357 
-1364 AVYNTQWEYWET
+1364 W
-1376 LYDDTGA
+1376 
-1383 NMTSYTVTLGAGE
+1383 
-1396 SFEIAIALDQSANA
+1396 NA
-1410 FMPIDGTV
+1410 WAAADGTV